1 MWPARSRLELIPFSH
16 YLECQVTTISCKLFI
31 FVSFQFSLSTLKYWH
46 ENTHP
51 MHQIVRDFFVAFDE
65 YPVENFHS
73 VLRSRTKETDT
84 VEQVR
89 EKSKESDVCKKEMQ
103 AFQSSF
109 VPPKKFTFSRKRI
122 DNLKARAAEFLVSK
136 FEAIHS
142 HPGRASQPP
151 RQPRQKKNPP
161 HHMALTEFV

>member
-1 MWPARSRLELIPFSH
+1 
-16 YLECQVTTISCKLFI
+16 
-31 FVSFQFSLSTLKYWH
+31 
-46 ENTHP
+46 
-51 MHQIVRDFFVAFDE
+51 MHQIVQDFFVAFDE

-89 EKSKESDVCKKEMQ
+89 EKSKEIDVCKKEMQ

-122 DNLKARAAEFLVSK
+122 DNLKARAAEFLVLK

-142 HPGRASQPP
+142 HPGRASQPTTWLLP
-151 RQPRQKKNPP
+151 NLFDNQVMK
-161 HHMALTEFV
+161 E